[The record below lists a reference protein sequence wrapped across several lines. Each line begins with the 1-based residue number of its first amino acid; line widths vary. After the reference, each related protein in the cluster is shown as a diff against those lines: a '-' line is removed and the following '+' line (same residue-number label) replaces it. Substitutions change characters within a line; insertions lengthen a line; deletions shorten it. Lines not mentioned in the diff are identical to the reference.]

1 MYLLSMKA
9 LTLPK
14 SETSLHKSKL
24 RQLVLL
30 LVTLRSVL
38 LTRRHHLPLL
48 FLKIVR
54 FRPHL
59 LDVNVSS
66 TP

>member
-1 MYLLSMKA
+1 MKA

-30 LVTLRSVL
+30 LVTLRSAL
-38 LTRRHHLPLL
+38 LTSRHHLTLVVFENCSL
-48 FLKIVR
+48 
-54 FRPHL
+54 
-59 LDVNVSS
+59 SS
-66 TP
+66 ASP